1 MTLFGDPSEEP
12 GAKRRGPLPPLAERM
27 RPASLD
33 EFLGQEELLG
43 PGRSLR
49 AAIEQG
55 VAGSL
60 VLFGPP
66 GVGKTTLGL
75 LIAKHA
81 DLHFEPFSAVLSG
94 VAHVRAAVADAVK
107 RQQSDGRGTLLFV
120 DEIHR
125 FNKAQQDAFLP
136 HVEKGDIVLVG
147 ATTENPSFSINAAL
161 LSRCRVVPLQ
171 PLVSEQLVD
180 LVRAALIDKERG
192 LGVRELT
199 IHDDAAARLAALAGG
214 DARRALVCLEACAA
228 TCVDGDAIDE
238 AMIVEAFQHRT
249 LLHDKSGAQ
258 HYDLLSALHKS
269 LRNSDVQAAVYW
281 LARSLEA
288 GADPQHAARRLV
300 AVAAEDVGLADPMAL
315 QVAMAAVSAVQFL
328 GLPEGRLPL
337 TEAVIYLAAAP
348 KSNSVITA
356 ITAATEAVRNG
367 KQHAI
372 PLHLRNAQGGVARE
386 LGHGL
391 GYIYAH
397 DTEAGVAPMQCLPD
411 GLVGQRF
418 YRPGERGFEQRISDR
433 MRDND
438 QHREGRRG

>member
-1 MTLFGDPSEEP
+1 MTLFGEP
-12 GAKRRGPLPPLAERM
+12 GDEVGSKKPGPLAPLAERM

-33 EFLGQEELLG
+33 EYLGQEELLG
-43 PGRSLR
+43 PGRALR

-94 VAHVRAAVADAVK
+94 VAQVRTAVKDAVA
-107 RQQSDGRGTLLFV
+107 RQQRDGRGTLLFV

-136 HVEKGDIVLVG
+136 HVERGDIVLVG
-147 ATTENPSFSINAAL
+147 ATTENPSFSINGAL
-161 LSRCRVVPLQ
+161 LSRCRVVPLR
-171 PLVSEQLVD
+171 PLVPEQLIG
-180 LVRAALIDKERG
+180 LVHAALADKGRG
-192 LGVRELT
+192 LGVRELK
-199 IHDDAAARLAALAGG
+199 IADDAAVRLAALAGG

-228 TCVDGDAIDE
+228 TCVDSELIE
-238 AMIVEAFQHRT
+238 EPMIVEAFQHRT
-249 LLHDKSGAQ
+249 LLHDKSGDQ

-281 LARSLEA
+281 LARALEA
-288 GADPQHAARRLV
+288 GADAQHAARRLV
-300 AVAAEDVGLADPMAL
+300 AVASEDVGLADPMAL
-315 QVAMAAVSAVQFL
+315 QIAMAAVSAVQFM

-348 KSNSVITA
+348 KSNSVIAA
-356 ITAATEAVRNG
+356 INAATEAVRNG
-367 KQHAI
+367 EQHAV
-372 PLHLRNAQGGVARE
+372 PLHLRNAQGSVARE
-386 LGHGL
+386 MGHGK

-397 DTEAGVAPMQCLPD
+397 DTAAGVAAMPCLPD
-411 GLVGQRF
+411 ELLGTVF
-418 YRPGERGFEQRISDR
+418 YRPSVRGFEQRISDR
-433 MRDND
+433 MQAND
-438 QHREGRRG
+438 LHREDRGN